1 VPGQRRTLFSI
12 QFKSALTDADLARLR
27 TALDLV
33 TYIQPKPGVSAA
45 SPGVVPLD
53 LWSGLFLVRGEG
65 DGEGEWALEARTW
78 GDPPAAVVREWKVRA
93 AIAAH
98 QLDPGVEVPAPE
110 PPTTPEAP
118 VIQVGRA
125 ASSRRGRLGRRLLR
139 LD

>member
-53 LWSGLFLVRGEG
+53 LWSGLFLVRG
-65 DGEGEWALEARTW
+65 DGEDEWALEARTW
-78 GDPPAAVVREWKVRA
+78 GDPPAAVVHEWQVTA
-93 AIAAH
+93 AIAAR
-98 QLDPGVEVPAPE
+98 QLDPSVEVPSPE
-110 PPTTPEAP
+110 EPTDPDTPLIE
-118 VIQVGRA
+118 VGRA